1 MAEKKPKEKRGIIRA
16 LNTERKGE
24 IIKLRRD
31 ATIFGREKAD
41 VVIND
46 AEVSSTHCQIQNI
59 NDVYH
64 IFDMNSSNGT
74 YVNKEKIIKAKLK
87 EGDVITVG
95 RTSFEFQLEDEEK
108 VRHIPT
114 LFKSAPKD
122 GSRTGS
128 IVDTLIE
135 RELRHGQDNCLS
147 LKITYHTGKT
157 ETVELNQRVV
167 YIGRASAFGLFDQ
180 DPEISRKHLMIK
192 LNDSGEIFVEDQGST
207 NGSFING
214 KKIAGMHKVTP
225 QDEVRVGLSKLFITP
240 LK

>member
-1 MAEKKPKEKRGIIRA
+1 MEKVSTEKRGVLIC
-16 LNTERKGE
+16 LNGDRMNELV
-24 IIKLRRD
+24 KLRRD

-74 YVNKEKIIKAKLK
+74 YVNKEKVVKARLR
-87 EGDVITVG
+87 EGDVITIG
-95 RTSFEFQLEDEEK
+95 GTSFRFRLEDEKK

-114 LFKSAPKD
+114 LFKTNPKTA
-122 GSRTGS
+122 GKVNS

-135 RELRHGQDNCLS
+135 RELRQSADGVLI
-147 LKITYHTGKT
+147 LKVVYHTGKS
-157 ETVELNQRVV
+157 ETIEVNQRVV
-167 YIGRASAFGLFDQ
+167 FIGRATSFGQFDQ

-192 LNDSGEIFVEDQGST
+192 LNDSNEVFVEDQGST

-214 KKIAGMHKVTP
+214 KKITGMHRVKP
-225 QDEVRVGLSKLFITP
+225 NDEVRVGLCKIFITP
-240 LK
+240 KG

>member
-1 MAEKKPKEKRGIIRA
+1 MERVSHEKRGVLVC
-16 LNTERKGE
+16 LNGDRMNELV
-24 IIKLRRD
+24 KLRRD

-46 AEVSSTHCQIQNI
+46 PEVSSTHCQIQNI

-74 YVNKEKIIKAKLK
+74 FVNREKIVKARLR
-87 EGDVITVG
+87 EGDVITIG
-95 RTSFEFQLEDEEK
+95 TTSFRFRLEDENK

-114 LFKSAPKD
+114 LFKTSPKSP
-122 GSRTGS
+122 GKSNS

-135 RELRHGQDNCLS
+135 RELRQSNDAVLI
-147 LKITYHTGKT
+147 LKVVYHTGKS
-157 ETVELNQRVV
+157 ETIEVNQRVV
-167 YIGRASAFGLFDQ
+167 YIGRATSFGAFDQ

-192 LNDSGEIFVEDQGST
+192 LNETGEVFVEDQGST

-214 KKIAGMHKVTP
+214 KKITGMHKVRSN
-225 QDEVRVGLSKLFITP
+225 DEVRVGLCRIFIAP
-240 LK
+240 KG